1 MSNLSTAFDSRSLRK
16 AQEYLI
22 GAGIV
27 YTDAKRVMLDA
38 SMSALAAQLCLDHCK
53 QQVEDLYES
62 PKSERHAMRDKRY
75 NDAMDAM
82 GKAILEEGIAESR
95 YTLCLESSEIA
106 HENLEDAECSVY
118 EMTTATH

>member
-1 MSNLSTAFDSRSLRK
+1 
-16 AQEYLI
+16 
-22 GAGIV
+22 
-27 YTDAKRVMLDA
+27 MLDA
-38 SMSALAAQLCLDHCK
+38 SMSALAAQLYLEQCK
-53 QQVEDLYES
+53 KEVEDLYES

-106 HENLEDAECSVY
+106 LENLEDAECNLL
-118 EMTTATH
+118 EITTTTH